1 MLNHIDNQIERIDP
15 DSNLNINLD
24 RCSYFTI
31 DEFNSK
37 FNNDAGTYLLL
48 NQNLQSFNAKQHL
61 LEAFLESISLPFHT
75 LVLTET
81 WNKKNISICVSLTT
95 IRVYIRTGMYRNILY
110 VGAQEEVFQFSP
122 TPLSTA

>member
-1 MLNHIDNQIERIDP
+1 MLNHIDNHIERIDP

-61 LEAFLESISLPFHT
+61 LEAFLGSISHSFHT
-75 LVLTET
+75 IVLTET
-81 WNKKNISICVSLTT
+81 WNQKNILIC
-95 IRVYIRTGMYRNILY
+95 
-110 VGAQEEVFQFSP
+110 AP
-122 TPLSTA
+122 